1 MSSKIENVT
10 LIDSNAIANE
20 IMHDLADVEQM
31 ESMFE
36 MELSSEELFRLDC
49 AILSSLRD
57 TQDFSKDLLFQLESK
72 FFEERMERPPKEFDD
87 ALEKLQ
93 TDTMSEMAFPIQ
105 ELFNSM
111 EDYIVE
117 ALAV

>member
-20 IMHDLADVEQM
+20 IMHDLADVGQM
-31 ESMFE
+31 ESSFE

-49 AILSSLRD
+49 AILSSLRN
-57 TQDFSKDLLFQLESK
+57 TQDFSRDLLFQLESE

-87 ALEKLQ
+87 LIERFQA
-93 TDTMSEMAFPIQ
+93 DTMSEMAFPIQ
-105 ELFNSM
+105 EMFN
-111 EDYIVE
+111 
-117 ALAV
+117 